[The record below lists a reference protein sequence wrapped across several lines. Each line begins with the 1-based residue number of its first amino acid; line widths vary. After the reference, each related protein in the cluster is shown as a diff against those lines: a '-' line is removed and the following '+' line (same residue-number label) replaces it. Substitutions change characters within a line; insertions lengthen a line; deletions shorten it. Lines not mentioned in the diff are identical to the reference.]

1 MANSK
6 RRGRHRATSRPLTPF
21 TGVGESISK
30 HARRN
35 VAVAA
40 STGLAVTIMAI
51 PGANATPVISD
62 VKTSIQKAELQTNPA
77 VSVTDDTKWDMDAIV
92 VDRVETRDNTDET
105 NDPQTRSEANAQGQQ
120 QSFPAQLPAAPAGS
134 VYGEAT
140 RYVGVPYV
148 FGGSTPAGF
157 DCSGFVQ
164 YVYRQNGIE
173 LPRTSGAQAGV
184 GVPVSLADARPGDIV
199 SWGYHSGIYAGN
211 GQVLHAS
218 MPGVPLGYSPMW
230 GGYTIRRVG

>member
-6 RRGRHRATSRPLTPF
+6 RRGRHRASTRPVTPF
-21 TGVGESISK
+21 TGLGESISK

-35 VAVAA
+35 VATVA

-51 PGANATPVISD
+51 PGANATPLPVD
-62 VKTSIQKAELQTNPA
+62 TKTDLEKAEVKANPA
-77 VSVTDDTKWDMDAIV
+77 VSVTDDTKWNMDAIA
-92 VDRVETRDNTDET
+92 VDRVDARQDRNADALDQQAR
-105 NDPQTRSEANAQGQQ
+105 NNGQGIDPA
-120 QSFPAQLPAAPAGS
+120 LIPAAPAGS
-134 VYGEAT
+134 IFGEAT

-148 FGGSTPAGF
+148 YGGTTPAGF

-173 LPRTSGAQAGV
+173 LPRTSGAQASV
-184 GVPVSLADARPGDIV
+184 GVPVSLANARPGDIV
-199 SWGYHSGIYAGN
+199 TWGYHSGIYAGN
-211 GQVLHAS
+211 GTVLHAS
-218 MPGVPLGYSPMW
+218 MPGAPLGYSPMW